1 MSKSFVFSR
10 LFSLFACC
18 DRLLHDDPFFLLFTP
33 KKISDYV
40 LIFSFNRNKVCK
52 ALIYNTI
59 VYGGDFF
66 MHCWKTINLERQ
78 FGFYRVFL
86 LSSIIM
92 MMVFSLIYVPMNLVY
107 SSSFYDN
114 HLLAFVLGLVSIY
127 PLHKLIH
134 LLPILPYVNKMR
146 WKWDRK
152 LIILPIVSLR
162 VNRPISKHLYMLALI
177 APFLFINSILLAGCI
192 QFPHHSHYFAILLAF
207 HSGICAIDFIYAKQL
222 MYSPR
227 KALIEEN
234 EDGYEILIYQ

>member
-1 MSKSFVFSR
+1 
-10 LFSLFACC
+10 
-18 DRLLHDDPFFLLFTP
+18 
-33 KKISDYV
+33 
-40 LIFSFNRNKVCK
+40 
-52 ALIYNTI
+52 
-59 VYGGDFF
+59 